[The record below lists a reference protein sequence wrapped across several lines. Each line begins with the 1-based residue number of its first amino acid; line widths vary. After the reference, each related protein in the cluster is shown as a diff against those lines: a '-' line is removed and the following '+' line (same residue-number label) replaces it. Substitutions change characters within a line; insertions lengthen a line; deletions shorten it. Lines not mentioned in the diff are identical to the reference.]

1 MGHKS
6 HALRE
11 FGRYFEFP
19 VVDTLGKVLHDTKYL
34 RELESGMDTDRT
46 MGATNP
52 YEVSDVSF
60 DTLGPPFSRNW

>member
-19 VVDTLGKVLHDTKYL
+19 VVDTLGKVLYDTTYL
-34 RELESGMDTDRT
+34 GELGSGTDTDRT
-46 MGATNP
+46 MGVTNLYGVP
-52 YEVSDVSF
+52 DVNF
-60 DTLGPPFSRNW
+60 DTLGPPFPRN